1 MAIADFGSTLDL
13 RVREL
18 VLSGFAPRFGELRG
32 RFGSNPLWKALRALG
47 TELWLDTGDIEAARA
62 LWTQEFTALTTN
74 NTLLNK
80 EVQKGTYDALI
91 GEAARLLSDFP
102 QLTDEQRKLEVA
114 FILNARHGLR
124 LVEEFDAF
132 VSVEEHTD
140 ISNDLEAAVNCAR
153 RFHAVCPERFYVK
166 IPLSPAGLLATRR
179 VAAEGIPVNH
189 TLGFSA
195 RQNYVIARIGRPAFV
210 NVFMGRL
217 NSFVADNGLGSGAY
231 VGERATLASQR
242 AVRELRAKLGIKTRQ
257 IGASFREAAQVRDL
271 AGMDVMTIPP
281 KVAQGFLDLGLKP
294 GDLSDR
300 TGADYQPP
308 LNEGVEPAQVGLN
321 TLWDID
327 ERLVAC
333 LDEFEKVDMD
343 ALTPEMLLEFFDN
356 HNCWELSYELEK
368 KDLVEFF
375 PDWLVDFFQAH
386 ACGDVLVDWLPK
398 QVKKSAAEGKI
409 PKLKNWRKPI
419 AKGTLGLDALM
430 NLAGWNSFDAD
441 QREMDAHVR
450 AVLG

>member
-1 MAIADFGSTLDL
+1 MAITDFGSALDL

-18 VLSGFAPRFGELRG
+18 VLSGFAPRFGKLAG
-32 RFGSNPLWKALRALG
+32 RFGSNPLWKKLKSLG
-47 TELWLDTGDIEAARA
+47 TELWLDTGDVEAARA

-91 GEAARLLSDFP
+91 GEAARLLSGFP

-114 FILNARHGLR
+114 FILNARHGLK

-140 ISNDLEAAVNCAR
+140 ISNDLEAAANFAR

-195 RQNYVIARIGRPAFV
+195 RQNYTIARIGRPAFV

-242 AVRELRAKLGIKTRQ
+242 AVRELRGKRGITTRQ
-257 IGASFREAAQVRDL
+257 IGASFREASQVRDL

-281 KVAQGFLDLGLKP
+281 KVAQGFLGLGLRP
-294 GDLSDR
+294 GDVVNK
-300 TGADYQPP
+300 TGADYVPP
-308 LNEGVEPAQVGLN
+308 LKEDVDPAQVGLDS
-321 TLWDID
+321 LWDID
-327 ERLVAC
+327 ERVVAC
-333 LDEFEKVDMD
+333 LDE
-343 ALTPEMLLEFFDN
+343 
-356 HNCWELSYELEK
+356 LEK
-368 KDLVEFF
+368 EDLNAFTA
-375 PDWLVDFFQAH
+375 PKLLDFFGRRD
-386 ACGDVLVDWLPK
+386 CGDVLVRWTDEQIK
-398 QVKKSAAEGKI
+398 TSAAEGKV
-409 PKLKNWRKPI
+409 PKLENWLSPI
-419 AKGTLGLDALM
+419 AKGRIGLDALM

-450 AVLG
+450 DVLH